1 LLAAKDTFILA
12 TKKINSSRGRPTSR
26 QFSLNKSLQEAELV
40 NWDQVQGNWKQLA
53 SSVRARWGQ
62 LTSDD
67 LNVISGHREELIGRL
82 EQRYGIAKDEARNQ
96 VEQWSAGLPDRL
108 VDEAYAAENMLEQ
121 RAS

>member
-1 LLAAKDTFILA
+1 LQTRKSTLPWEDPLSQR
-12 TKKINSSRGRPTSR
+12 KIHSGVVSR
-26 QFSLNKSLQEAELV
+26 NKFLQEAERV

-108 VDEAYAAENMLEQ
+108 VDEECASGNMLEQ

>member
-1 LLAAKDTFILA
+1 M
-12 TKKINSSRGRPTSR
+12 GRPHSR
-26 QFSLNKSLQEAELV
+26 PFSLNIFFEEAELV

-108 VDEAYAAENMLEQ
+108 VDEEYAPGDMLEQ

>member
-1 LLAAKDTFILA
+1 M
-12 TKKINSSRGRPTSR
+12 
-26 QFSLNKSLQEAELV
+26 

-53 SSVRARWGQ
+53 SSVRARWTQ

-96 VEQWSAGLPDRL
+96 VEQWSAGLSDRL
-108 VDEAYAAENMLEQ
+108 LDEEYAPENMLEQ